1 MDATKVDAIK
11 VDAVKEIFLNE
22 LAAVTQRL
30 TAAVRLTVLHSL
42 SPAEDLM
49 TILPH
54 LVHFLPPNA
63 PQALILALAIQI
75 RWRTVLL
82 CSVVRYRAAR
92 VRFHIDACAMT
103 VQRTIEQAVSA
114 AVMTAMEE
122 EVAAVGAR
130 VGLSRIGPVIAS
142 PCIYR
147 ASHRGVPQLDCAR
160 W

>member
-1 MDATKVDAIK
+1 VDATKVDAIK

-75 RWRTVLL
+75 RCRTVLL

-92 VRFHIDACAMT
+92 VRFH
-103 VQRTIEQAVSA
+103 IEQAVSA